1 MKKYLPLAVTLLV
14 FAGAALAQDVPRPV
28 VAKPAAATSPTPK
41 PAMSKAQIQRNL
53 IATEKKLWE
62 AWKNK
67 DAKPFKA
74 TLAADGI
81 MVGESGTADKAAAI
95 KGITS
100 MDCDVKS
107 YSLSDFKLNMPSS
120 NVALLTYKGTVE
132 GTCGGVAI
140 PPVWSSS
147 LFVNRGGK
155 WYAYSHQESTAK

>member
-1 MKKYLPLAVTLLV
+1 MKRYLPLAALLLLL
-14 FAGAALAQDVPRPV
+14 ALASISFAQT
-28 VAKPAAATSPTPK
+28 PAASPSPSPAAK
-41 PAMSKAQIQRNL
+41 PAMSKAQIRSRL

-74 TLAADGI
+74 TLAADGV

-95 KGITS
+95 KAITS

-120 NVALLTYKGTVE
+120 NVALLTYKGTVD
-132 GTCGGVAI
+132 GTCGG
-140 PPVWSSS
+140 
-147 LFVNRGGK
+147 
-155 WYAYSHQESTAK
+155 